1 MRPIQPLV
9 RPPHS
14 HIDSDWLSTIEC
26 ASRTLR
32 KFYEWATDHILGV
45 TGSLPGSSLCL
56 PISGHANMWSGSG
69 RALVIYPSVRGNPEL
84 AKPTEI

>member
-9 RPPHS
+9 RLPHS

-32 KFYEWATDHILGV
+32 KFYEWATDHILSVTRIAPGKSLMFTNLGARKHVAQVPGV
-45 TGSLPGSSLCL
+45 P
-56 PISGHANMWSGSG
+56 W
-69 RALVIYPSVRGNPEL
+69 
-84 AKPTEI
+84 